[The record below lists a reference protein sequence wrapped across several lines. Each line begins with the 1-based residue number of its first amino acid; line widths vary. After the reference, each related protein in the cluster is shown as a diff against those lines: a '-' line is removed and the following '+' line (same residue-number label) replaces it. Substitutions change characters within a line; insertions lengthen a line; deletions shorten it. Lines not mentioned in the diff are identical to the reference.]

1 MIEHIDRMLRD
12 LLIARVD
19 GLTAKA
25 QVRFE
30 PPDENWRTFVGNL
43 SGLALNVYLVELREN
58 RQLRTNERAR
68 TQHAGITHSH
78 LAPRRVDLH
87 YLITAWS
94 PAAPNQAIEPTVDE
108 HALLYRAAAVLL
120 AAEPLNPAE
129 IYGPGKLPA
138 DLPPLLA
145 EATLPTAVL
154 PADGFP
160 KYAEFWGTM
169 GGRQPW
175 RPGVHL
181 TVTVPVAFTADE
193 LGPLVT
199 SQTIRTTAL
208 GQTGAANADALI
220 QIGGTVLTADG
231 TPLPG
236 AWVRVETPAGDAVHT
251 THTTRQGRFLV
262 DRLPAG
268 HYRCRA
274 RVTGLGERIR
284 EFDVPGPAGGYDI
297 TFD

>member
-12 LLIARVD
+12 LLVARVD
-19 GLTAKA
+19 GLAATA

-68 TQHAGITHSH
+68 TQLAGIALSH
-78 LAPRRVDLH
+78 LAPRRIDLH

-94 PAAPNQAIEPTVDE
+94 PATPNQAVEPTVDE

-120 AAEPLNPAE
+120 AAEPLTPAE

-138 DLPPLLA
+138 GFPPLLA
-145 EATLPTAVL
+145 DATLPTGVL

-175 RPGVHL
+175 RPGIHL
-181 TVTVPVAFTADE
+181 TVTVPVAPGAEE

-199 SQTIRTTAL
+199 TQTIQTTTI
-208 GQTGAANADALI
+208 GQTGAASADQVI
-220 QIGGTVLTADG
+220 RIGGTVLTADG
-231 TPLPG
+231 APIPG
-236 AWVRVETPAGDAVHT
+236 AWVRVETTAGEPVHT
-251 THTTRQGRFLV
+251 THTTPEGHFLV

-268 HYRCRA
+268 RYRCRA

-284 EFDVPGPAGGYDI
+284 EFDVPGPASGYDVI
-297 TFD
+297 FD

>member
-12 LLIARVD
+12 LLVARVD
-19 GLTAKA
+19 GLADKA

-68 TQHAGITHSH
+68 TQLAGITVSQ
-78 LAPRRVDLH
+78 LSSRRVDLH
-87 YLITAWS
+87 YLVTAWS
-94 PAAPNQAIEPTVDE
+94 PATPNQAVEPTVDE

-120 AAEPLNPAE
+120 AAEPLVPAV

-138 DLPPLLA
+138 AFPPLLA
-145 EATLPTAVL
+145 DATLPTSVL

-175 RPGVHL
+175 RPGIHL
-181 TVTVPVAFTADE
+181 TVTVPVAPRVE
-193 LGPLVT
+193 EVGPLVT
-199 SQTIRTTAL
+199 TQTLRTTV
-208 GQTGAANADALI
+208 GGEALI
-220 QIGGTVLTADG
+220 RIGGTVLTVDG
-231 TPLPG
+231 TPIPG
-236 AWVRVETPAGDAVHT
+236 AWVRVETTSGDPVHT
-251 THTTRQGRFLV
+251 TRTTPEGRFVV
-262 DRLPAG
+262 DRLAAG
-268 HYRCRA
+268 RYRCRA

-284 EFDVPGPAGGYDI
+284 EFDVPGPAGGYDV

>member
-12 LLIARVD
+12 LLVARVD
-19 GLTAKA
+19 GLATKA

-58 RQLRTNERAR
+58 RQLRTNDRAR
-68 TQHAGITHSH
+68 TQLDGIAVSR

-94 PAAPNQAIEPTVDE
+94 PAAPNQAVEPTVDE
-108 HALLYRAAAVLL
+108 HAMLYRAAAVLL
-120 AAEPLNPAE
+120 AAEPLTPAE
-129 IYGPGKLPA
+129 IYGPGKLP
-138 DLPPLLA
+138 DGFPPLLVD
-145 EATLPTAVL
+145 ATLPTGVL

-175 RPGVHL
+175 RPCIHL
-181 TVTVPVAFTADE
+181 TVTVPVALGAVE

-199 SQTIRTTAL
+199 TQTIRTTAI
-208 GQTGAANADALI
+208 GQAEAQNADALI
-220 QIGGTVLTADG
+220 RIGGRVLTAG
-231 TPLPG
+231 GAPIPG
-236 AWVRVETPAGDAVHT
+236 AWVRVETPAGDPVHT
-251 THTTRQGRFLV
+251 TRTTPQGHFLV

-274 RVTGLGERIR
+274 RVTGLGERTR
-284 EFDVPGPAGGYDI
+284 EFDVPGPAGGYDV